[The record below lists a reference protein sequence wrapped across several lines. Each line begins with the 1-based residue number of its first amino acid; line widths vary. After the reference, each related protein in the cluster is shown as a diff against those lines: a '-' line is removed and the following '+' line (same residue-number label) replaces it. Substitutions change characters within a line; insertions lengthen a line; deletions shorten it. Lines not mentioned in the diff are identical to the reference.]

1 MCGSAAPLRLTVG
14 NSPTPLDPSVE
25 AGALVSGLFNADK
38 PATGKGKRKK
48 EEAGKEKKGKGKGA
62 KR

>member
-38 PATGKGKRKK
+38 PAAGKGKRKK